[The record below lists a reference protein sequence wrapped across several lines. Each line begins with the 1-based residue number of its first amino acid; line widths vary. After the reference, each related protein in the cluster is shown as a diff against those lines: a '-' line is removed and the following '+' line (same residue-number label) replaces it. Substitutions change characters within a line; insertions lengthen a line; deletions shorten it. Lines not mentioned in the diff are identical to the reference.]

1 MWFALHEGVS
11 RQGRACAR
19 VLLHKP
25 GLVSIE
31 TTQCFASSEL
41 PIPPR
46 RGAIFEQIAASG
58 KALGEALNERALQI
72 HLQRIVGAHVA
83 SAYGTAQFYGAKL
96 SAAKD
101 LTTRLGND
109 DRDED
114 RGGPS
119 GFEDKAARARRF
131 AAEMALQSYALRA
144 AAEGAVLAY
153 AEVTG
158 DLEGLRSTRT
168 RLHQHQPPR
177 CRCRDGRIPDRLID
191 PAGGAARLRLFSRSF
206 LTIFIAG
213 RAQRRGG
220 LPYSALSDRGVAYR
234 LIQDCAPRS
243 RRATLCT

>member
-1 MWFALHEGVS
+1 MSAVRRRS
-11 RQGRACAR
+11 
-19 VLLHKP
+19 P
-25 GLVSIE
+25 VSIARSHRPAE
-31 TTQCFASSEL
+31 SNQTTGHQPRARD
-41 PIPPR
+41 PP
-46 RGAIFEQIAASG
+46 GAGSQLVENLIRTFGLEPVDFDGIRDVLGAQIRASG
-58 KALGEALNERALQI
+58 EILGEALNERALQI

-83 SAYGTAQFYGAKL
+83 SAYGAAQFYGAKL

-158 DLEGLRSTRT
+158 ETWKAYEA
-168 RLHQHQPPR
+168 PV
-177 CRCRDGRIPDRLID
+177 
-191 PAGGAARLRLFSRSF
+191 PASASISRRGAAVEMAAFQ
-206 LTIFIAG
+206 TA
-213 RAQRRGG
+213 
-220 LPYSALSDRGVAYR
+220 
-234 LIQDCAPRS
+234 
-243 RRATLCT
+243 

>member
-1 MWFALHEGVS
+1 VIRLAPGSQLVENLVRTFGLEPVDFDGIRDAL
-11 RQGRACAR
+11 
-19 VLLHKP
+19 
-25 GLVSIE
+25 
-31 TTQCFASSEL
+31 
-41 PIPPR
+41 
-46 RGAIFEQIAASG
+46 GAQIRASG
-58 KALGEALNERALQI
+58 EILGEALNERALQI

-83 SAYGTAQFYGAKL
+83 SAYGAAQFYGAKL

-158 DLEGLRSTRT
+158 ETWKAYEA
-168 RLHQHQPPR
+168 
-177 CRCRDGRIPDRLID
+177 
-191 PAGGAARLRLFSRSF
+191 PAPASASVSRRGAAVEMAAFQ
-206 LTIFIAG
+206 TA
-213 RAQRRGG
+213 
-220 LPYSALSDRGVAYR
+220 
-234 LIQDCAPRS
+234 
-243 RRATLCT
+243 

>member
-1 MWFALHEGVS
+1 MS
-11 RQGRACAR
+11 RTST
-19 VLLHKP
+19 KP
-25 GLVSIE
+25 ATKSNVVSIAPPKA
-31 TTQCFASSEL
+31 TKPRTISLEL
-41 PIPPR
+41 VIRQAPEQHMVENLIRTFGLEPVDFDGIR
-46 RGAIFEQIAASG
+46 DALGAQIQASG
-58 KALGEALNERALQI
+58 QKLGEALNERALQI

-83 SAYGTAQFYGAKL
+83 SAYAAAQFYGTKL

-158 DLEGLRSTRT
+158 ETWKAYEA
-168 RLHQHQPPR
+168 PM
-177 CRCRDGRIPDRLID
+177 
-191 PAGGAARLRLFSRSF
+191 PASAGISRRGAAVEMAAFQ
-206 LTIFIAG
+206 A
-213 RAQRRGG
+213 A
-220 LPYSALSDRGVAYR
+220 
-234 LIQDCAPRS
+234 
-243 RRATLCT
+243 

>member
-1 MWFALHEGVS
+1 MS
-11 RQGRACAR
+11 RTST
-19 VLLHKP
+19 KP
-25 GLVSIE
+25 AAKSNVVSIAPPKA
-31 TTQCFASSEL
+31 TKPRAISLEL
-41 PIPPR
+41 VIRQAPDQHTVENLTRTFGLDPVDFDGIR
-46 RGAIFEQIAASG
+46 DVIGAQIRASG
-58 KALGEALNERALQI
+58 ETLGEALNERALQI

-83 SAYGTAQFYGAKL
+83 SAYGAAQFYGAKL

-158 DLEGLRSTRT
+158 ETWKAYEAPAPASTSISR
-168 RLHQHQPPR
+168 R
-177 CRCRDGRIPDRLID
+177 
-191 PAGGAARLRLFSRSF
+191 GAAVEMAAFQ
-206 LTIFIAG
+206 TA
-213 RAQRRGG
+213 
-220 LPYSALSDRGVAYR
+220 
-234 LIQDCAPRS
+234 
-243 RRATLCT
+243 